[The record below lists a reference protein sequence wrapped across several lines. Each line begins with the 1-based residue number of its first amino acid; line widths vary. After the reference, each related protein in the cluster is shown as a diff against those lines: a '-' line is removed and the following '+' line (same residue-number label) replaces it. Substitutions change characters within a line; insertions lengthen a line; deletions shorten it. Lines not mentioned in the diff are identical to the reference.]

1 MKRNK
6 KESRFDGI
14 MAVAA
19 AMVFASMILM
29 GLTDRVSHPV
39 LFYTWVILLIIS
51 FATIGRVAY
60 LSENKKR

>member
-1 MKRNK
+1 MKKNK
-6 KESRFDGI
+6 EERFEGI

-19 AMVFASMILM
+19 ALVFVSMLFM

>member
-1 MKRNK
+1 MKKNN
-6 KESRFDGI
+6 ESRFEGI

-29 GLTDRVSHPV
+29 GLTDRVSHPA
-39 LFYTWVILLIIS
+39 LFYTWMAILAIS

>member
-1 MKRNK
+1 MKRNN
-6 KESRFDGI
+6 ENRFEGI

-19 AMVFASMILM
+19 AVIFASLMLM
-29 GLTDRVSHPV
+29 GLTDRVSHPI
-39 LFYTWVILLIIS
+39 LFYTWIWLTALS

>member
-1 MKRNK
+1 MRKNT
-6 KESRFDGI
+6 ERFEGI

-29 GLTDRVSHPV
+29 GLTDRVSHPI
-39 LFYTWVILLIIS
+39 LFYTWAVLLTLS

>member
-1 MKRNK
+1 MKRKNENK
-6 KESRFDGI
+6 FEGI

-19 AMVFASMILM
+19 AMTFASMMLM
-29 GLTDRVSHPV
+29 GLTDRVAHPV
-39 LFYTWVILLIIS
+39 LFYTWMAILAVS